1 MTGREDTLSED
12 AIRQILAAERSE
24 DRVESANMEFEAHIK
39 SIVLDLMAAP
49 ERENLYAQAL
59 EKFEKP
65 LLTEMMHH
73 AHGNQIKAAKILG
86 INRNTLRKKLN
97 EYQIDPSESK

>member
-1 MTGREDTLSED
+1 
-12 AIRQILAAERSE
+12 
-24 DRVESANMEFEAHIK
+24 
-39 SIVLDLMAAP
+39 MADP
-49 ERENLYAQAL
+49 EKENLYAKAL

-65 LLTEMMHH
+65 LLIEMMHH

-97 EYQIDPSESK
+97 EYQIDPTESK

>member
-1 MTGREDTLSED
+1 
-12 AIRQILAAERSE
+12 
-24 DRVESANMEFEAHIK
+24 MEFEGHIK

-49 ERENLYAQAL
+49 EKENLYAQAL

-65 LLTEMMHH
+65 LLIEMMHQ

-97 EYQIDPSESK
+97 EYQIDPTRSK